1 MEYYPT
7 IKRNEIGSFVETWM
21 DLETVIQSEI
31 SCPGV
36 CLPGK
41 QDVFLG
47 VYLLNQYLETHCFP
61 SVFPIMIQRSMRFEK
76 VFENA
81 IDPGA
86 VADILET
93 WEELAYYE
101 ENTRDFLFPV
111 PRLTPSYPGLCREVL
126 MKTVEGFPG
135 IAPKIEFSTRTA
147 IRERVFLHR
156 HRFLEE
162 RCESRRPLSTSNG
175 PKFPLSSIKMKPRES
190 NLDRLPQGMQSRPPS
205 PYFTRRFFQ
214 DQPAQLNLGDS
225 FKIPGESKPPF
236 VVDSAKPFGEN
247 SSEHHSQKSRRKS
260 DFSNFPFPVRR
271 ASSLDSLAANVKVIK
286 EPDERIVLR
295 NESPLSLDS
304 SKFGKPSAS
313 YSHQG
318 DADFH
323 WETSFA
329 TSQHSRTPSPLLDQ
343 PLLRE
348 RFHPGSQSM
357 WKKIHE
363 RVCSRLTS
371 HRSQQHLN
379 KEDSISEVKNILER
393 PNYPLKKYPVHKQR
407 YF

>member
-1 MEYYPT
+1 MPLEVV
-7 IKRNEIGSFVETWM
+7 VE
-21 DLETVIQSEI
+21 LQIRAI

-81 IDPGA
+81 IDPGV
-86 VADILET
+86 VADILESFLT
-93 WEELAYYE
+93 RFELIQLVPPAWEELAYYE
-101 ENTRDFLFPV
+101 ENTRDFLFPE
-111 PRLTPSYPGLCREVL
+111 PRLTPSHPGMCREVL

-147 IRERVFLHR
+147 IRERVFPHR
-156 HRFLEE
+156 NRFL
-162 RCESRRPLSTSNG
+162 
-175 PKFPLSSIKMKPRES
+175 
-190 NLDRLPQGMQSRPPS
+190 
-205 PYFTRRFFQ
+205 
-214 DQPAQLNLGDS
+214 DQPAQLNPGDS
-225 FKIPGESKPPF
+225 FKLPGESKPTF
-236 VVDSAKPFGEN
+236 VVRHVDSAKPFGEN
-247 SSEHHSQKSRRKS
+247 SSQHHSQKSRRKS

-271 ASSLDSLAANVKVIK
+271 ASSLDRLATNVKVIK

-295 NESPLSLDS
+295 NESPSSLDS

-313 YSHQG
+313 YSNQG

-323 WETSFA
+323 RETSFA
-329 TSQHSRTPSPLLDQ
+329 TFQHSRSPSPLLDQ

-379 KEDSISEVKNILER
+379 KKDSISEVKNILER
-393 PNYPLKKYPVHKQR
+393 PSYPLKKYPVHEQR
-407 YF
+407 YFKTAVLWETE

>member
-1 MEYYPT
+1 MPKIKYWKEQDFKKYSTIYTMEYYSA

-81 IDPGA
+81 IDPGV
-86 VADILET
+86 VADILESFLT
-93 WEELAYYE
+93 RFELIQLVPPAWEELAYYE
-101 ENTRDFLFPV
+101 ENTRDFLFPE
-111 PRLTPSYPGLCREVL
+111 PRLTPSHPGMCREVL

-147 IRERVFLHR
+147 IRERVFPHR
-156 HRFLEE
+156 NRFL
-162 RCESRRPLSTSNG
+162 
-175 PKFPLSSIKMKPRES
+175 
-190 NLDRLPQGMQSRPPS
+190 
-205 PYFTRRFFQ
+205 
-214 DQPAQLNLGDS
+214 DQPAQLNPGDS
-225 FKIPGESKPPF
+225 FKLPGESKPTF
-236 VVDSAKPFGEN
+236 VVRHVDSAKPFGEN
-247 SSEHHSQKSRRKS
+247 SSQHHSQKSRRKS

-271 ASSLDSLAANVKVIK
+271 ASSLDRLATNVKVIK

-295 NESPLSLDS
+295 NESPSSLDS

-313 YSHQG
+313 YSNQG

-323 WETSFA
+323 RETSFA
-329 TSQHSRTPSPLLDQ
+329 TFQHSRSPSPLLDQ

-379 KEDSISEVKNILER
+379 KKDSISEVKNILER
-393 PNYPLKKYPVHKQR
+393 PSYPLKKYPVHEQR
-407 YF
+407 YFKTAVLWETE

>member
-1 MEYYPT
+1 T
-7 IKRNEIGSFVETWM
+7 QTLFSIFFFVFK
-21 DLETVIQSEI
+21 I

-126 MKTVEGFPG
+126 MKTVEGFPVSDLCPAG
-135 IAPKIEFSTRTA
+135 LLLGEEFSGPEHFIPDRTK
-147 IRERVFLHR
+147 
-156 HRFLEE
+156 

-236 VVDSAKPFGEN
+236 VVRHVDSAKPFGEN

-348 RFHPGSQSM
+348 SRFHPGSQSM

-363 RVCSRLTS
+363 RVCSRLMS

-379 KEDSISEVKNILER
+379 KEDSISEVKNILQR

>member
-1 MEYYPT
+1 MP
-7 IKRNEIGSFVETWM
+7 
-21 DLETVIQSEI
+21 LEVVVKLQIQAI

-41 QDVFLG
+41 QDVLLG

-76 VFENA
+76 
-81 IDPGA
+81 
-86 VADILET
+86 
-93 WEELAYYE
+93 
-101 ENTRDFLFPV
+101 
-111 PRLTPSYPGLCREVL
+111 
-126 MKTVEGFPG
+126 G

-147 IRERVFLHR
+147 IREHVFLHR
-156 HRFLEE
+156 NRFLEE
-162 RCESRRPLSTSNG
+162 RCKSRRPLSTSNG

-205 PYFTRRFFQ
+205 PYFTRHFFQ
-214 DQPAQLNLGDS
+214 DQLAQLNLGDS

-236 VVDSAKPFGEN
+236 VVRHVDSAKPFGEN

-304 SKFGKPSAS
+304 SKFGKPLAR
-313 YSHQG
+313 YSHQAE
-318 DADFH
+318 ADFH
-323 WETSFA
+323 WGTSFA

-371 HRSQQHLN
+371 HRSQQHLS

-393 PNYPLKKYPVHKQR
+393 PSYPLKKYPVHKQR

>member
-1 MEYYPT
+1 MPLEVV
-7 IKRNEIGSFVETWM
+7 VE
-21 DLETVIQSEI
+21 LQI
-31 SCPGV
+31 
-36 CLPGK
+36 
-41 QDVFLG
+41 
-47 VYLLNQYLETHCFP
+47 
-61 SVFPIMIQRSMRFEK
+61 RA

-86 VADILET
+86 VADILESFLT
-93 WEELAYYE
+93 RFELIQLVPPAWEELAYYE
-101 ENTRDFLFPV
+101 ENTRDFLFPE
-111 PRLTPSYPGLCREVL
+111 PRLTPSQPGMCREVL

-156 HRFLEE
+156 NRFLEE
-162 RCESRRPLSTSNG
+162 RCKSRRPLSTSNG
-175 PKFPLSSIKMKPRES
+175 PKFPLSSIKMKSRES

-214 DQPAQLNLGDS
+214 DQSAQLNLGDS
-225 FKIPGESKPPF
+225 FKIPRESKPPF
-236 VVDSAKPFGEN
+236 VVRHVDSAKPFGEN

-271 ASSLDSLAANVKVIK
+271 ASSLDSLAANVKVIR

-295 NESPLSLDS
+295 NESLSSLDS
-304 SKFGKPSAS
+304 SKFGKPLAS
-313 YSHQG
+313 YSNQG

-323 WETSFA
+323 RETSFG
-329 TSQHSRTPSPLLDQ
+329 TSQHSRYPCPLLDQ

-363 RVCSRLTS
+363 RVCSHLMS

-393 PNYPLKKYPVHKQR
+393 PSYPLKKCPVHEQR